1 MTDAG
6 ARSSAAAA
14 SPVLAAPVVR
24 SSRSGV
30 SRHYAISLARAFA
43 GSILFAFPLIM
54 TMEMWSLGFYM
65 DRQRL
70 FLLLLVT
77 LALLVP
83 LSRMV
88 GFERTS
94 SLSDDIMDAFV
105 AMAVGAIASTT
116 MLLIFGLLEAGMS
129 LDEIVGK
136 IAIQT
141 VPASF
146 GAVVARG
153 QLGGD
158 DKQKE
163 PGSGQWPGGYGGQLL
178 QMLAGAIFLAFNVA
192 PTEEM
197 VLIAYKMSAFQAIG
211 LVLLS
216 VALLHAFVYALDFRG
231 KEEMPEHMGRLE
243 GMLTYSIAGYGI
255 AVLVSLYVLW
265 TFGRTDGVVLAEVVM
280 MTAVLA
286 FPAALGAAAARLII

>member
-1 MTDAG
+1 MTGAG
-6 ARSSAAAA
+6 TGNSAATAN
-14 SPVLAAPVVR
+14 PVLDAQQVR
-24 SSRSGV
+24 ARRSRA
-30 SRHYAISLARAFA
+30 SRRYVTSLARAFA
-43 GSILFAFPLIM
+43 GAVLFAFPLIM
-54 TMEMWSLGFYM
+54 TMEMWWLGFYM

-70 FLLLLVT
+70 VLLLLVT

-94 SLSDDIMDAFV
+94 SLSDDVLDAFV
-105 AMAVGAIASTT
+105 AMAVGVIASTA

-153 QLGGD
+153 QLGSE
-158 DKQKE
+158 DKCEDQE
-163 PGSGQWPGGYGGQLL
+163 PGQGRAGYGRQLF

-197 VLIAYKMSAFQAIG
+197 VWIGYKMSALQAMG

-216 VALLHAFVYALDFRG
+216 IALLHAFVYALDFRG
-231 KEEMPEHMGRLE
+231 KEEMPEHMGFWE
-243 GMLTYSIAGYGI
+243 GLLSYSIAGYGI
-255 AVLVSLYVLW
+255 AVLVSLYMLW
-265 TFGRTDGVVLAEVVM
+265 TFGRTDGAALAEVVM
-280 MTAVLA
+280 MTSVLA